1 MRSNS
6 VRIAGCLGAL
16 VLPAMLA
23 ACVGPP
29 VQVVPNEHSQGRSEA
44 EITADLAHC
53 EEIAG
58 EVLDEYG
65 PHPPYSDNPFDDAA
79 TLRGYR
85 TRYEAACMRAKGYEV
100 EGSLGQEISQADL
113 PASAVEKAR
122 GSREGRGP
130 AE

>member
-1 MRSNS
+1 MGR
-6 VRIAGCLGAL
+6 RLGGCLVLLAL
-16 VLPAMLA
+16 VG
-23 ACVGPP
+23 CVGPP

-53 EEIAG
+53 QEIAG

-65 PHPPYSDNPFDDAA
+65 PHPPYSNNPFDDAA

-85 TRYEAACMRAKGYEV
+85 TRYEAACLRVKGYQV
-100 EGSLGQEISQADL
+100 KGSLGQEISHADL

-122 GSREGRGP
+122 TRVGEEA